1 MVGASILP
9 ACFYDGKL
17 YFLFGKENALADTP
31 GWSDFGG
38 GVDKGETIF
47 QAALRE
53 GGEELTGI
61 LGDGKMISTLIKN
74 NGGVFKIQKDTYHI
88 HLFHL
93 PYPEYKNMPK
103 FYNNTHYFLWNRM
116 DKKMLNETKLF
127 EKIEIQ
133 WFTIEDM
140 KKRRDE
146 FRNFYR
152 EIVDVI
158 IEKESEVR
166 GFLEKKMTKAKP
178 KHNGTRNHDGTRNHN
193 GTRKKSSNKGFLGIF

>member
-17 YFLFGKENALADTP
+17 YFLFGKENSLADTP

-38 GVDKGETIF
+38 GVDKGESIF
-47 QAALRE
+47 QAAMRE
-53 GGEELTGI
+53 GSEELTGV
-61 LGDGKMISTLIKN
+61 LGDGKMISSLIRK
-74 NGGVFKIQKDTYHI
+74 NGGIFKMQKETYHI

-103 FYNNTHYFLWNRM
+103 FYNNSHYFLWNRM
-116 DKKMLNETKLF
+116 NKKMLNDTKLF

-140 KKRRDE
+140 KKKRDE
-146 FRNFYR
+146 FRNFYK
-152 EIVDVI
+152 EIVDMI
-158 IEKESEVR
+158 IEKETEIR
-166 GFLEKKMTKAKP
+166 GFLEKKMTGHKKQ
-178 KHNGTRNHDGTRNHN
+178 R
-193 GTRKKSSNKGFLGIF
+193 GTRKKSSNKGFMGIF

>member
-38 GVDKGETIF
+38 GVDKGESIF

-61 LGDGKMISTLIKN
+61 LGDGKMILTLIKN

-152 EIVDVI
+152 EIVDMI
-158 IEKESEVR
+158 IDKESEVR
-166 GFLEKKMTKAKP
+166 EFLEKKMSKP
-178 KHNGTRNHDGTRNHN
+178 KHKGTRKKNSN
-193 GTRKKSSNKGFLGIF
+193 RKKSSNKGFLGIF

>member
-17 YFLFGKENALADTP
+17 YFFFGKENALADTP

-38 GVDKGETIF
+38 GVDKGESIF

-152 EIVDVI
+152 EIVDMI

-166 GFLEKKMTKAKP
+166 EFLEKKMTR
-178 KHNGTRNHDGTRNHN
+178 TRTRA
-193 GTRKKSSNKGFLGIF
+193 TRKKSSNKGFMGIF